1 MQYDSIPMKRRLIA
15 AAWIAGSTAPLLV
28 AAVFLFGC
36 CVLPFHGVIHQLVPL
51 CDIAAGV
58 ARGDQ
63 SADGHEHQAQPPA
76 SGPQKQEPVKRF
88 FTRVPETF
96 ALAVPASSASAAA
109 TRSAADY
116 RSFIS
121 LGAVR
126 CDQDVGLHLL
136 VETFLI

>member
-1 MQYDSIPMKRRLIA
+1 MHYDSTSMKRRLIA
-15 AAWIAGSTAPLLV
+15 AAWIAGATAPLLA

-36 CVLPFHGVIHQLVPL
+36 CVLPFHGVIHQMVPL
-51 CDIAAGV
+51 CDMAAGV
-58 ARGDQ
+58 VRGDHA
-63 SADGHEHQAQPPA
+63 ADGHEHQAQPPA
-76 SGPQKQEPVKRF
+76 PGPQKQEPVKRF
-88 FTRVPETF
+88 FTRVPDTF
-96 ALAVPASSASAAA
+96 ALAVPAFSRTATA
-109 TRSAADY
+109 TRSAPGY